1 MEAHVLPKGLPQQ
14 LPAASAA
21 RGPGRLSRPA
31 SQMSATGE
39 SAEESDR
46 VGCLEQGC
54 ASMEF
59 ASLYVTNVACELED
73 SKDLKQLTV
82 ATVKATVTPNM
93 EVAKL
98 EQGERGGSG
107 AAARQRRIE
116 WVRTA
121 R

>member
-1 MEAHVLPKGLPQQ
+1 
-14 LPAASAA
+14 
-21 RGPGRLSRPA
+21 
-31 SQMSATGE
+31 MSATGE

-73 SKDLKQLTV
+73 SKELKQLTV

-93 EVAKL
+93 EVAKI